1 MQNHSSPRLW
11 VISKT
16 TPYWCVPRSPSE
28 VGKTKER
35 RKQMKKISVLALL
48 AIMPVVGAMA
58 ESNKNMQKQPTYWS
72 VTEVVEMPDN
82 TPVVMRGRIRQNMGE
97 QMYLFEDSSGT
108 IMLEIDEED
117 WNGNTVRVD
126 DYVTIYGNVDKSGR
140 VAEIDV
146 TSVEK

>member
-1 MQNHSSPRLW
+1 
-11 VISKT
+11 
-16 TPYWCVPRSPSE
+16 
-28 VGKTKER
+28 
-35 RKQMKKISVLALL
+35 MKKISVVALF
-48 AIMPVVGAMA
+48 AIMPVVGAVA
-58 ESNKNMQKQPTYWS
+58 ASNMKNNNMQKQQPTYWS

-82 TPVVMRGRIRQNMGE
+82 SPVVMRGRIRQNMGE

-126 DYVTIYGNVDKSGR
+126 DIVTIYGTVDKGGR

-146 TSVEK
+146 TAGEK

>member
-1 MQNHSSPRLW
+1 
-11 VISKT
+11 
-16 TPYWCVPRSPSE
+16 
-28 VGKTKER
+28 
-35 RKQMKKISVLALL
+35 MKKISVVVVLSLL
-48 AIMPVVGAMA
+48 PICGAIAGPGM
-58 ESNKNMQKQPTYWS
+58 NKNMNNNMQKQQPTYWS

-97 QMYLFEDSSGT
+97 QMYLFEDSTGT

-126 DYVTIYGNVDKSGR
+126 DMVTIYGNVDKDGR

-146 TSVEK
+146 TAVEK